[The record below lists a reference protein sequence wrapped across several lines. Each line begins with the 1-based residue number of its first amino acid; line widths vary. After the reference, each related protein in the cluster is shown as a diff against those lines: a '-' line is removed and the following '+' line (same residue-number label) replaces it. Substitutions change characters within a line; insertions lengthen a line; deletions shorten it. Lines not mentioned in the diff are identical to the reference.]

1 MQILDFPTAQS
12 HIERHS
18 SGSENWVGLTRGLP
32 GSGRSSL
39 ARLWVQQDPEHRV
52 RINRD
57 DLRAELFAAAGQL
70 TEEQEKVVTL
80 TQRARTAAALEQGR
94 SVVCDD
100 TLLNPAHLVAWEEF
114 LAPFGVPVV
123 VVDVP
128 TPVDECIRRDRER
141 GAAGGRRVGEAV
153 IRMLADRYGYPG
165 GQC

>member
-1 MQILDFPTAQS
+1 MQILDFPTDPACIQGDS
-12 HIERHS
+12 A
-18 SGSENWVGLTRGLP
+18 GSQNWVGLTRGLP
-32 GSGRSSL
+32 GSGKSSL
-39 ARLWVQQDPEHRV
+39 ARLWVQQDPERRV

-70 TEEQEKVVTL
+70 TEEQEEVVTL
-80 TQRARTAAALEQGR
+80 TQRARTAAELGQGR

-100 TLLNPAHLVAWEEF
+100 NLLDPAHLSAWEEF

-128 TPVDECIRRDRER
+128 TPVEECIRRDRER
-141 GAAGGRRVGEAV
+141 GAAGGRQVGEAV